1 MVRHLW
7 VWEFAGLWPGG
18 QKGGPGATRGG
29 ASVYGFERG
38 GDVGPL
44 RRRVHDGGG
53 DAAVSALLQGRMVG
67 IREPWQ
73 RRGQQYVGR
82 EVSGGAGREARGWDG
97 EVGLR
102 DGAEL
107 GNSEEHDRAH

>member
-18 QKGGPGATRGG
+18 QKCGPGATRGG
-29 ASVYGFERG
+29 ASVSGFERG

-53 DAAVSALLQGRMVG
+53 DIAVSALLQGRMVG
-67 IREPWQ
+67 IREPGL
-73 RRGQQYVGR
+73 RRVRQYVGR
-82 EVSGGAGREARGWDG
+82 AGGGGPGSGAKGRGG
-97 EVGLR
+97 EFG
-102 DGAEL
+102 
-107 GNSEEHDRAH
+107 

>member
-67 IREPWQ
+67 IDRKSTRLNSSHITISYAVFCLKKKKKARSHTQ
-73 RRGQQYVGR
+73 RQNDKNT
-82 EVSGGAGREARGWDG
+82 S
-97 EVGLR
+97 
-102 DGAEL
+102 
-107 GNSEEHDRAH
+107 